1 MSILSDILALW
12 LITCLFFREPIKFK
26 WAHVFWVSIISLF
39 CLLSDTDERGLIM
52 TLKGLGV
59 LPVQYVPG
67 LIGFCFLT
75 LVANSYLF
83 KRSHLTI
90 LLITMLSLMVWMMVR
105 MQAVLLTMLLPLEID
120 WNHLICLA
128 VVLGLV
134 FFIRRHFAYTEFE
147 QMTLMQQLFMSII
160 FFSFLGMYLFQ
171 TTEITQLGSWLMLL
185 GSIFVFLL
193 LTWLFF
199 EQKKQHAL
207 KARILATEKYLPIID
222 ELVLEVRARQHEF
235 SNKMLAI
242 SSILETANTLE
253 EAKHEITR
261 YTGNVKMLSH
271 QQQLLTMDHK
281 IVAGFLYTKVKRA
294 EQMGIQV
301 VIDNSISLHEMACED
316 VDLIEVLGILLD
328 NAFDA
333 SQSGDTVYVTLKQE
347 ENQYMLQVSNPSP
360 YISNDHFLKMFDIG
374 FSTKKGMRG
383 FGLHNVQQIAKQYK
397 AHILLKNEQRTG
409 NYVTIGLRFQ
419 E

>member
-1 MSILSDILALW
+1 MSVLLDILTLW
-12 LITCLFFREPIKFK
+12 LITCLFFREPLKFK
-26 WAHVFWVSIISLF
+26 WGHVLWVSVILLF
-39 CLLSDTDERGLIM
+39 CLLGDSNERGLIM

-59 LPVQYVPG
+59 LPVQNLPG

-90 LLITMLSLMVWMMVR
+90 LLMTMLSLMIWIMIR
-105 MQAVLLTMLLPLEID
+105 MQAVLLTMILPLDIA
-120 WNHLICLA
+120 WNHFINLA
-128 VVLGLV
+128 LVLCLV
-134 FFIRRHFAYTEFE
+134 FFIRRYFAYTQFE
-147 QMTLMQQLFMSII
+147 QMTLMQQLFMSI
-160 FFSFLGMYLFQ
+160 FFFAFMGIYLFQ
-171 TTEITQLGSWLMLL
+171 TTEITQFGSWFMLL

-193 LTWLFF
+193 ISLLFF
-199 EQKKQHAL
+199 EQKKQQAMQ
-207 KARILATEKYLPIID
+207 ARILATEKYLPIID

-242 SSILETANTLE
+242 TSILETADTLE
-253 EAKHEITR
+253 EARHDITR
-261 YTGNVKMLSH
+261 YTGNVKLQSH

-281 IVAGFLYTKVKRA
+281 IVAGFLYTKIKRA

-301 VIDNSISLHEMACED
+301 VINNSISVHDMPCED

-333 SQSGDTVYVTLKQE
+333 SQSGDTVYVTLKKE
-347 ENQYMLQVSNPSP
+347 ENQYVLQVSNPSP
-360 YISNDHFLKMFDIG
+360 YISNEHFLKMFDIG
-374 FSTKKGMRG
+374 FSTKKGVRG

-397 AHILLKNEQRTG
+397 ANILLVNEQKTK
-409 NYVTIGLRFQ
+409 NYVTIGLQFQ

>member
-1 MSILSDILALW
+1 MSVLLDILALW

-26 WAHVFWVSIISLF
+26 WAHVLWVSVISLF
-39 CLLSDTDERGLIM
+39 CLLSDSNERELVM
-52 TLKGLGV
+52 SLKGLGV
-59 LPVQYVPG
+59 LPVQYLPG

-90 LLITMLSLMVWMMVR
+90 LLMTMLSLMVWMMVR
-105 MQAVLLTMLLPLEID
+105 IQAVFLTIILSLDIT
-120 WNHLICLA
+120 WNHLFSVALA
-128 VVLGLV
+128 LGFV
-134 FFIRRHFAYTEFE
+134 FFIYRYFAYTQFE
-147 QMTLMQQLFMSII
+147 QMTLMQRLLMSI
-160 FFSFLGMYLFQ
+160 FFFAFMDVYLFQ
-171 TTEITQLGSWLMLL
+171 TTEITRFGSWFMLL

-193 LTWLFF
+193 ISWLFF
-199 EQKKQHAL
+199 EQKKQQAL

-222 ELVLEVRARQHEF
+222 ELVFEVRARQHEF

-242 SSILETANTLE
+242 TSILETADTLD

-261 YTGNVKMLSH
+261 YTGNLKLQSH

-294 EQMGIQV
+294 EQMGIHV
-301 VIDNSISLHEMACED
+301 VIDNSISVHDMPCED

-328 NAFDA
+328 NAFEA
-333 SQSGDTVYVTLKQE
+333 SQSEDTVYVTLKLD
-347 ENQYMLQVSNPSP
+347 ENQTILEVSNPSP
-360 YISNDHFLKMFDIG
+360 YVSNEKFLKMFEIG

-383 FGLHNVQQIAKQYK
+383 YGLHNVQQIAKQYK
-397 AHILLKNEQRTG
+397 AHILLKNEQKTK
-409 NYVTIGLRFQ
+409 NYVTIGLQFQ
-419 E
+419 G